1 MCVCVCMCVC
11 MLVNLYTY
19 LCNYVSRLLKLI
31 LPRRPAPGKHAAL
44 IGGVRNTIIYLSI
57 YIYI

>member
-1 MCVCVCMCVC
+1 MCVC